1 MKPAQIPLEVPVSEV
16 IPMLSSIMAETPQPV
31 SEQESRGKARCRIV
45 GIIGKIGVTR
55 NILAVFR
62 INFGVA

>member
-1 MKPAQIPLEVPVSEV
+1 
-16 IPMLSSIMAETPQPV
+16 MAETPQPV
-31 SEQESRGKARCRIV
+31 SERESTGKARCRIV